1 MRTIAIAAAK
11 GGAGK
16 TTLATT
22 LAAQAAGEGERV
34 AMLDLNSDQA
44 SLTHWWALRGEPA
57 NPHVVRDRAS
67 VTASAARLRPSG
79 WDWLILDCPP
89 LEYALLEAAVCVA
102 DVVLI
107 PVRPSGFEMLAV
119 DATAE
124 ICRRKSTPFA
134 FVLSAVDQ
142 RFKRI
147 NAQSRG
153 ELSELGTVLEASLS
167 YRLAYLAAPADGK
180 AGFEIEK
187 DLCGESLA
195 LWQEVESFALS
206 GCAGE
211 AA

>member
-22 LAAQAAGEGERV
+22 LAASAVGEDERV
-34 AMLDLNSDQA
+34 AMFDLNSDQA

-57 NPHVVRDRAS
+57 NPHLVRDTAS
-67 VTASAARLRPSG
+67 VTASAARLRQSG

-107 PVRPSGFEMLAV
+107 PVRPSALEMLAI

-124 ICRRKSTPFA
+124 ICRRRSKPYA
-134 FVLSAVDQ
+134 FLLSAVDQ
-142 RFKRI
+142 RFRRI
-147 NAQSRG
+147 NAQTRA
-153 ELSELGTVLEASLS
+153 ELSGLGPVLEAQLS
-167 YRLAYLAAPADGK
+167 YRLAYLTAPAMGM
-180 AGFEIEK
+180 AAFEIEK

-195 LWQEVESFALS
+195 LWREVESFALS